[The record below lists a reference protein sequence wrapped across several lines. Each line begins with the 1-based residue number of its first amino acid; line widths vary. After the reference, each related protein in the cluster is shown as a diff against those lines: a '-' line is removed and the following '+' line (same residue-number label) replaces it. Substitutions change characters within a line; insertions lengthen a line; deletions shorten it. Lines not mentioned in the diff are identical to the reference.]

1 MLTLLQAGED
11 GHLAQGHVS
20 APVSRQLFLYSKIH
34 DSALFLGY
42 CACCFIS
49 LVFFNILYSVIRPS
63 AIL

>member
-34 DSALFLGY
+34 DSDTVPVALFL
-42 CACCFIS
+42 
-49 LVFFNILYSVIRPS
+49 LYSSIS
-63 AIL
+63 CIL